1 MDQQSQETSEVLTFA
16 PRQRIR
22 NESDAIDDVGH
33 TLVAMLKEA
42 ATLSQQNVDRA
53 MTMAHKLS
61 VQLRASED
69 RVQQLES
76 ARDRRLT
83 ARTNRSAQARAAGAA
98 LSSIL
103 RPSDKSGRLEQKSV
117 TRSA

>member
-1 MDQQSQETSEVLTFA
+1 MDQQRKKRLKVLTFA

-61 VQLRASED
+61 VQLRGSED
-69 RVQQLES
+69 RIQQLES
-76 ARDRRLT
+76 EVEHLESRARRAEGWLQAIKQEIEDKLLGSIEARRLD
-83 ARTNRSAQARAAGAA
+83 
-98 LSSIL
+98 L
-103 RPSDKSGRLEQKSV
+103 PV
-117 TRSA
+117 VH